1 MKIMGKLKKRLKIP
15 RGVINPV
22 PGQLKPGHE
31 FWRDEHFPPAE
42 ISDDVKFVKKKKK
55 KNKLKIKKA

>member
-1 MKIMGKLKKRLKIP
+1 MGKLKKRLKIP

-22 PGQLKPGHE
+22 PGQLKPGHK
-31 FWRDEHFPPAE
+31 FWQEEHFPDAE
-42 ISDDVKFVKKKKK
+42 IYPPLSITKKKKKKK